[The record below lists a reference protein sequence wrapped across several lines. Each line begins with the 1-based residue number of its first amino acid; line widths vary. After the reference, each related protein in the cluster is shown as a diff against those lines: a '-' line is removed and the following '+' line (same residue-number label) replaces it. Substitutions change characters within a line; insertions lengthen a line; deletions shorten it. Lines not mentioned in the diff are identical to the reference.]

1 MTFEPL
7 TMDGQAAAKKLLA
20 KKTNEVHKCLKEV
33 FNAFPFERSDT
44 GDYASARIQWE
55 RTPKNRRHPGDRGVP
70 PGALVFFDLT
80 VSGTRDPR
88 PGHIGISVGGNK
100 FVSTD
105 WPTRGVISVATI
117 EAVEEAWRARYLGW
131 TDVIGGHNVK
141 VGKDPDAVVAGARSY
156 PFEKVVL
163 APLNLRKQPSV
174 KSATVIS
181 RPIPAGKVVNTART
195 SAGWTPVK
203 YGDEYGWVKAE
214 FAVITSK
221 ATRRR
226 LTLRDRPA
234 PLKRAK
240 VKTRLPK
247 GTRVEVLGVHGKTSA
262 AKYWQVRVVK
272 TGQTGWVVGE
282 YLK

>member
-1 MTFEPL
+1 MVFTPL
-7 TMDGQAAAKKLLA
+7 TMDGQAAAQKLL
-20 KKTNEVHKCLKEV
+20 KKGWNEVHKCLKEV

-44 GDYASARIQWE
+44 GDYASARVQWE

-80 VSGTRDPR
+80 VSGTADPR
-88 PGHIGISVGGNK
+88 PGHIGISLGGDR

-105 WPTRGVISVATI
+105 WPTRGRISVAKI
-117 EAVEEAWRARYLGW
+117 ADVEEAWRARYLGW

-156 PFEKVVL
+156 PFKKVVL

-174 KSATVIS
+174 ESAKVTKQ
-181 RPIPAGKVVNTART
+181 PIPAGKTVSTGRT

-203 YGDEYGWVKAE
+203 YGTRYGWVKAE
-214 FAVITSK
+214 FAVIVNRKT
-221 ATRRR
+221 TRTI
-226 LTLRDRPA
+226 TLRDRPA
-234 PLKRAK
+234 PLKTAK
-240 VKTRLPK
+240 VKTKLPK
-247 GTRVEVLGVHGKTSA
+247 GTKVEVLGVHGKTAA

-272 TGQTGWVVGE
+272 TGQVGWVVGE
-282 YLK
+282 FLT